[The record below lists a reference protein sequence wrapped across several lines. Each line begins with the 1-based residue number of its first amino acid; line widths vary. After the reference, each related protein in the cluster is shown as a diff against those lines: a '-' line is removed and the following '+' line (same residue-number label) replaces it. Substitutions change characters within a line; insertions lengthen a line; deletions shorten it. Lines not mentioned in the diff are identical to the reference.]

1 MKDLHITLSDGRKL
15 AFIEIGD
22 PQGVPVFFF
31 HGTPGS
37 RKCLKED
44 ATAFIQNG
52 IRIIAAD
59 RPGMGMSD
67 PQAKRSF
74 KGWAG
79 DVRELADYLGIERYH
94 VAGGSGGGPH
104 ALACGIYTSAR
115 VLSVTLISSAAP
127 PDVPG
132 LSKGM
137 SKGNRLGFF
146 AARYLPFLLRM
157 GFKSY
162 AKLVKKN
169 PDALIHS
176 IKKQLCPWDRAV
188 FEKADSEAV
197 MEKAFIDELGEA
209 FRQNPLYAAEDFLL
223 VARPWNFDFT
233 QLDMP
238 VFLWHGEADTL
249 MPAEPVRQL
258 VKMIPGCDAAF
269 IPEAGH
275 LLLES
280 EDVGKQ
286 ILQKIIGLNV

>member
-1 MKDLHITLSDGRKL
+1 MKDLHITLGDGRKL

-44 ATAFIQNG
+44 ATEFIQNG
-52 IRIIAAD
+52 IRIIATD
-59 RPGMGMSD
+59 RPGMGLSD
-67 PQAKRSF
+67 PQANRSYR
-74 KGWAG
+74 GWAC
-79 DVRELADYLGIERYH
+79 DVKELADYLRIERYH

-104 ALACGIYTSAR
+104 ALACGIYTSAS

-127 PDVPG
+127 PDIPR

-169 PDALIHS
+169 PDALMQS
-176 IKKQLCPWDRAV
+176 IKKQLSPWDRAV
-188 FEKADSEAV
+188 FEKAGDSDV
-197 MEKAFIDELGEA
+197 MQKAFIKELNEA
-209 FRQNPLYAAEDFLL
+209 FNQNPLYVAEDFLL
-223 VARPWNFDFT
+223 VARPWNFDYS

-249 MPAEPVRQL
+249 MPVAPVRQL
-258 VKMIPGCDAAF
+258 VQMIPGCDATF

-275 LLLES
+275 LLIES
-280 EDVGKQ
+280 DEVGKQ
-286 ILQKIIGLNV
+286 IMEKIVALK